1 MLVTFQ
7 KTMHTKIIG
16 QPQLRSNAQN
26 KRVNGYIY
34 SFLTSVSQEDFRRD
48 FDTPETILE
57 VCVQGLGADNIKDFE
72 ISLEI
77 GSKLYSVRFTA
88 NIFLESDTYDMQV
101 FEDETGNICADL
113 VRQDEE
119 NY

>member
-34 SFLTSVSQEDFRRD
+34 SFLTSVSQEDFGRD

-101 FEDETGNICADL
+101 FEDETGNIGADL
-113 VRQDEE
+113 IRRDEE